1 MIVMIADSIFFDVR
15 FIAAVCTVVG
25 SFCAV
30 VFFFTRRLDA
40 RLADKSVLD
49 SIAARLRPEL
59 IFTDAGSIIADR
71 GGAALLSDKKIEVV
85 HGAVRGTQAP
95 IKIVVHMKRPVDLAP
110 ILTPMN
116 PDTVRITASHDVGN
130 DWRFDIGY
138 GLLSYDDNHP
148 RQRHY
153 RLEFF

>member
-1 MIVMIADSIFFDVR
+1 MIMMIADSISFDVR
-15 FIAAVCTVVG
+15 SIVAVCALIG
-25 SFCAV
+25 SFFSG
-30 VFFFTRRLDA
+30 VFFFMRRLDA

-85 HGAVRGTQAP
+85 QGAVMGTQAP

-110 ILTPMN
+110 MLTPMN
-116 PDTVRITASHDVGN
+116 PDTVHITASHDVGN

-138 GLLSYDDNHP
+138 GLLNYDDNHP